1 MTIVIIYLL
10 LTVLLLLLNAF
21 FVLAEFAA
29 VKARPTQMEA
39 LAAKGDLRAKMMQ
52 HIQTKLDQYLSVCQ
66 VGITLASIG
75 LGFVG
80 EPGFAEIIAYFMYKL
95 GLGDGT
101 TNATVHGLAI
111 SISYIL
117 ISYLHIVIGE
127 QVPKIFAIR
136 RIEMAALNTALP
148 LHFFHFLF
156 FIPLWVLN
164 WSVDIVLSILRV
176 PKGDKH
182 ERHSED
188 EIRIILDNSQA
199 GGMMSFRRL
208 LYIENVLDMG
218 VLTVRNSMRSK
229 ERIHFLRA
237 GATQEENDKIISEF
251 KQSRYPLIG
260 DDPENPIGYVHI
272 KDLFLAMRSGKPA
285 ADLKSFAR
293 PCLKAKETEP
303 IEHLLSEMQRRGNHV
318 ALVYNSKG
326 VWTGFVTMED
336 LLEEVVGAIEEEFP
350 LEVPVYLSDTLTAD
364 RVLLDVEG
372 DSIISAAGN
381 ALKRL
386 APKELPMP
394 AETIMLSVIEREK
407 LISSYVGRK
416 LAIPH
421 ARLKSL
427 ARPVVI
433 VARLK
438 EPIPAPLPHP
448 PHETINMLFI
458 LLTPADI
465 PRIHQVL
472 LSHIAQMLDSEFL
485 SDRLLNAQ
493 TPAELFEAIKTAE
506 QASLA

>member
-10 LTVLLLLLNAF
+10 LTVILLLLNAF

-29 VKARPTQMEA
+29 VKARPTHMEA
-39 LAAKGDLRAKMMQ
+39 LAAKGDHRAKMMQ

-80 EPGFAEIIAYFMYKL
+80 EPGFAKIIAYLMLKSGF
-95 GLGDGT
+95 GDGT
-101 TNATVHGLAI
+101 ANATVHGLAI
-111 SISYIL
+111 SISYVL
-117 ISYLHIVIGE
+117 ISYLHIVFGE
-127 QVPKIFAIR
+127 LIPKNFSIR
-136 RIEMAALNTALP
+136 RTEQAALNTALP
-148 LHFFHFLF
+148 LKFFHFLF

-164 WSVDIVLSILRV
+164 WSADIVLYIFRI
-176 PKGDKH
+176 PKGDMH

-188 EIRIILDNSQA
+188 EIRIILDQSQSS
-199 GGMMSFRRL
+199 GMMSFRRL

-218 VLTVRNSMRSK
+218 ELTVRNSMRSR
-229 ERIHFLRA
+229 ERIHSLRTGA
-237 GATQEENDKIISEF
+237 GQEENDRIISEF

-260 DDPENPIGYVHI
+260 DDPENPVGYVHI

-285 ADLKSFAR
+285 TDLKSFIR
-293 PCLKAKETEP
+293 PCLKARETEP
-303 IEHLLSEMQRRGNHV
+303 IEHLLSVMQRRGNHV
-318 ALVYNSKG
+318 ALVYNDKG

-336 LLEEVVGAIEEEFP
+336 LIEEVVGVIEEEFP
-350 LEVPVYLSDTLTAD
+350 LEVPVYLSDTLTPE

-372 DSIISAAGN
+372 DSIISASEN

-386 APKELPMP
+386 APKELPMS

-427 ARPVVI
+427 ARPVVV

-438 EPIPAPLPHP
+438 EPIPAPV
-448 PHETINMLFI
+448 PHETVNMLFI